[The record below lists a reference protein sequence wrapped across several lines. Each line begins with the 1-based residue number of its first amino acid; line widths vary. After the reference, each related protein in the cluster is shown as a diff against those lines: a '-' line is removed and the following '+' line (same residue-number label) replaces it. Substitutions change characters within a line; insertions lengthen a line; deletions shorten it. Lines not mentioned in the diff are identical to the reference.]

1 MNPHDQQGFE
11 IHTYDEYQPPQQP
24 AKEQR
29 RSHKWLIILVVL
41 ILVAGGAGAYWYIGH
56 KPKQPAAKT
65 NTSAKQTAA
74 LIASQTQNHSSP
86 DFNLSFDY
94 PTDWT
99 VTDTLGSG
107 AVTAR
112 SPALQLKDTQNQNF
126 TGQIVFT
133 IRGKQLPLPEF
144 DKGNATAIRVS
155 EKIAY
160 SKPSASQRGST
171 YISFLNYASSA
182 GSTLDGIYITGDV
195 GYQKDQAIPKADIVP
210 IDPVVSVSFVKC
222 ANSSCNTD
230 GTAAGVAPAMWD
242 DAAFSGPLKKMLQS
256 LVIN

>member
-1 MNPHDQQGFE
+1 MNPHDQQGLE
-11 IHTYDEYQPPQQP
+11 IHTYDEYQPRP
-24 AKEQR
+24 AKAKR
-29 RSHKWLIILVVL
+29 RSRKWLIILVVL
-41 ILVAGGAGAYWYIGH
+41 ILVAGGVGAYWYVGR
-56 KPKQPAAKT
+56 KPKASTAKT
-65 NTSAKQTAA
+65 NTSVQQTAT
-74 LIASQTQNHSSP
+74 LISSQTQNHSSP

-107 AVTAR
+107 VITVR
-112 SPALQLKDTQNQNF
+112 SPALQLKDGQSKSF

-133 IRGKQLPLPEF
+133 VRSKQLPLPEF

-182 GSTLDGIYITGDV
+182 GSTLDGIYVTGDV

-210 IDPVVSVSFVKC
+210 IDPVVNVSFVKC

-230 GTAAGVAPAMWD
+230 GTAIGITPAMWD
-242 DAAFSGPLKKMLQS
+242 DVAFSGPLKKMLQS
-256 LVIN
+256 LTIN

>member
-1 MNPHDQQGFE
+1 MNPHDQQGLE
-11 IHTYDEYQPPQQP
+11 IHTYDEYQPQQP
-24 AKEQR
+24 PKAKR
-29 RSHKWLIILVVL
+29 PMRKWFVILIVL
-41 ILVAGGAGAYWYIGH
+41 ILVAGSAGAYWYMGR
-56 KPKQPAAKT
+56 KPKAPAAKA
-65 NTSAKQTAA
+65 NTPAQQAA
-74 LIASQTQNHSSP
+74 PLISSQTQNHSSP

-107 AVTAR
+107 VITVR
-112 SPALQLKDTQNQNF
+112 SPALQLKDAQSQSF

-133 IRGKQLPLPEF
+133 IRSKQVPLPEF

-182 GSTLDGIYITGDV
+182 GSTLDGIYVTGDV

-210 IDPVVSVSFVKC
+210 IDPVVNVSFVKC
-222 ANSSCNTD
+222 ANSSCNAD
-230 GTAAGVAPAMWD
+230 GAAIGIAPSAWD

-256 LVIN
+256 LTIN